1 VPHVLIVDDDSDVLE
16 VLATGLEIAGACH
29 VEKAS
34 SAEQAI
40 AGLER
45 QRPDAAIIDAS
56 LPKTD
61 GLTLARQLIDR
72 HIPVL
77 VISGDPKYLQPLTE
91 AGCPFLAKPFRM
103 EGLLAALGPL
113 LQEGEAQLA
122 PLKAA
127 LDRLAAKR
135 P

>member
-1 VPHVLIVDDDSDVLE
+1 MPHVLIVDDDPDVLY
-16 VLATGLEIAGACH
+16 VLAIGLETAGACH

-34 SAEQAI
+34 SADEAV
-40 AGLER
+40 AALER

-56 LPKTD
+56 LPKID

-72 HIPVL
+72 RIPVL
-77 VISGDPKYLQPLTE
+77 LMSGDPKYLEPLTA

-113 LQEGEAQLA
+113 LQDGEAQLT
-122 PLKAA
+122 PLRAG
-127 LDRLAAKR
+127 LDRLDAKKS
-135 P
+135 

>member
-1 VPHVLIVDDDSDVLE
+1 LVVDDDHDVLDI
-16 VLATGLEIAGACH
+16 LAMGLEIAGACH

-34 SAEQAI
+34 SAEEAI
-40 AGLER
+40 AALER
-45 QRPDAAIIDAS
+45 RRPDAAIIDATS

-72 HIPVL
+72 RIPVL
-77 VISGDPKYLQPLTE
+77 LISGDPKYLEPLTA

-113 LQEGEAQLA
+113 LQDGEAQPA
-122 PLKAA
+122 PLKAG